1 LCAKNVKLKKLQT
14 CNKMVVTATRV
25 FLDGTFMRIKILGI
39 VPKLQG
45 KMNFL
50 LKIYEQKYG
59 RGP

>member
-1 LCAKNVKLKKLQT
+1 
-14 CNKMVVTATRV
+14 MVVTATRV

-50 LKIYEQKYG
+50 LKSYEQKYG